1 MATQPD
7 KTVDHSRRNIWLGII
22 LSIICLGG
30 IFFFIEP
37 AEILAAMAMAD
48 FGYLGLATVGI
59 VLFLVLRAVRWG
71 FMLSNDAP
79 WSTIFHI
86 QNIGYMLTNIFP
98 LRIGDV
104 ARAVLIGNVPPI
116 TISRGVSTM
125 VVERILDMLF
135 IVAIFPFTLAYVPF
149 LEPWMQDAARGS
161 GIAAIVGIAIL
172 IIAANQRPLAGRL
185 ATQFFKRIPFLETG
199 TWVGRIDRLLAG
211 LDSLTRP
218 KDGLILTALSIVVW
232 LPILFSYYA
241 VLVAVGIEPTLPM
254 VAFVVCAAAF
264 SIAAPSSPGQI
275 GVFHAGVIAALA
287 MLGQPRAEAAS
298 FAFLYHLLNL
308 LSMVVLG
315 LIGIYATGS
324 TWGKVIESTQ
334 AFMRRTKGK

>member
-1 MATQPD
+1 
-7 KTVDHSRRNIWLGII
+7 
-22 LSIICLGG
+22 
-30 IFFFIEP
+30 
-37 AEILAAMAMAD
+37 
-48 FGYLGLATVGI
+48 
-59 VLFLVLRAVRWG
+59 
-71 FMLSNDAP
+71 
-79 WSTIFHI
+79 
-86 QNIGYMLTNIFP
+86 MLTNILP
-98 LRIGDV
+98 LRMGDV

-116 TISRGVSTM
+116 TISRGISTM

-161 GIAAIVGIAIL
+161 GIAAIVGILIL
-172 IIAANQRPLAGRL
+172 IVAANQRPLAGRL

-218 KDGLILTALSIVVW
+218 KDGLILTVLSIVIW

-334 AFMRRTKGK
+334 AFMRRTRRNEKEERGSKKWLRIFPTVRVKRGSTRKRLSNGIIEQQTNMARREFWRYESFGPIICSIVLRYVVMISNDWKR